1 MAGDASFASVSTLL
15 HLDTSPVV
23 DVAGTPKTYT
33 LNGGAAI
40 GATAKFGAGGLSLT
54 GGNSY
59 ISTPYHID
67 FDNGTGQF
75 TIEFYVRFNSF
86 SAAQTPWS
94 RASGSFGV
102 TRESA
107 LSMASNVEWHFYY
120 GIRGTSST
128 ILTFTVPTMAIN
140 TWYKVAITR
149 DASNVI
155 RLFLDGTPSANTY
168 TDSTNLDGGLPLYI
182 GAFYAGSI
190 INPMDGFIDEFRW
203 TKGVCR
209 YNASYTVPTEDFIA
223 GLGQVSGEV
232 RDGNNALC
240 ARTVRAYRRDTGAL
254 VGSTTSDSITGA
266 YTIDCATLDEVTRI
280 VLDDASSPL
289 YNDIVDR
296 VIPA

>member
-23 DVAGTPKTYT
+23 DSAGTPKTYT

-59 ISTPYHID
+59 ISTPYHIG

-86 SAAQTPWS
+86 SAAQTVWA
-94 RASGSFGV
+94 RTSGSSGI
-102 TRESA
+102 TRETA
-107 LSMASNVEWHFYY
+107 LTCTSNVNWDFYY
-120 GIRGTSST
+120 GVRGSGATTLS
-128 ILTFTVPTMAIN
+128 FAVPTMAID
-140 TWYKVAITR
+140 TWYKVSITR

-155 RLFLDGTPSANTY
+155 RLFLDGTVSANTY

-182 GAFYAGSI
+182 GCLYAGAI
-190 INPMDGFIDEFRW
+190 YFPMDGFIDEFRW

-209 YNASYTVPTEDFIA
+209 YNASYTAPTEDFIA

-280 VLDDASSPL
+280 VLDDSSSPL
-289 YNDIVDR
+289 YNDMVDR